1 MLQGSLFENDV
12 DILTSSAP
20 GFRVS
25 QHPWQEREKGQVM
38 IAGCGLSFCA
48 WCLKSIP
55 CSCWRKTLAESL
67 HFALKECNSAN
78 GLRVSLRLEVTNCSP
93 SSWLLKTLAHRSEE
107 SEFSSWRTP
116 TREEAGARVETL
128 FTKDGQPATTGQRAY
143 RLQPDGRSVL
153 QSVTLNQQVAMM
165 WPTPAAMN
173 PNDGEDLA
181 TWLARR
187 ERLKE
192 TAKNGNG
199 CGTPLAIAIQ
209 MWPTP
214 TARDYKNV
222 GNQES
227 MERRR
232 QDIAQPLPE
241 VVING
246 QPDPDSLNMT
256 GRSRAL
262 LNPRWVAQLQ
272 GFPSDWLD
280 GIEWPL

>member
-1 MLQGSLFENDV
+1 MSKLSRALKSPNTAEQLTFFAAGFPASPPVLPENDSEPP
-12 DILTSSAP
+12 I
-20 GFRVS
+20 
-25 QHPWQEREKGQVM
+25 
-38 IAGCGLSFCA
+38 IAGSGLTFCA
-48 WCLKSIP
+48 WCLKSNP
-55 CSCWRKTLAESL
+55 CFCWRKILAESL
-67 HFALKECNSAN
+67 HFALMECNSAN

-93 SSWLLKTLAHRSEE
+93 SSWLLKTLARRTGEK
-107 SEFSSWRTP
+107 EFSSSG
-116 TREEAGARVETL
+116 EAWIARLT
-128 FTKDGQPATTGQRAY
+128 
-143 RLQPDGRSVL
+143 
-153 QSVTLNQQVAMM
+153 
-165 WPTPAAMN
+165 WPTPAAAN

-246 QPDPDSLNMT
+246 QPDPDSLNT
-256 GRSRAL
+256 NGKSRAQ
-262 LNPRWVAQLQ
+262 LNYRWVAQLQ

-280 GIEWPL
+280 GIE

>member
-1 MLQGSLFENDV
+1 MLKRSQALKSLNTAEQ
-12 DILTSSAP
+12 LTFFAA
-20 GFRVS
+20 GFPVNPPALPES
-25 QHPWQEREKGQVM
+25 EKEPPM
-38 IAGCGLSFCA
+38 IAGSGLTFCA
-48 WCLKSIP
+48 WCLKSNP
-55 CSCWRKTLAESL
+55 CGCWRRTLAESL
-67 HFALKECNSAN
+67 ALTLKECNSVN
-78 GLRVSLRLEVTNCSP
+78 GLRVSLQLEVTNCSP
-93 SSWLLKTLAHRSEE
+93 SSWLLKTLAHRTGEKE
-107 SEFSSWRTP
+107 FFSSGEDWMTP
-116 TREEAGARVETL
+116 DASDWKQDGLEASKRRLEKCSTISLNAQARLT
-128 FTKDGQPATTGQRAY
+128 
-143 RLQPDGRSVL
+143 
-153 QSVTLNQQVAMM
+153 
-165 WPTPAAMN
+165 WPTPTAMN

-256 GRSRAL
+256 GRSRAR
-262 LNPRWVAQLQ
+262 LNYRWVAQLQ

-280 GIEWPL
+280 DIE

>member
-1 MLQGSLFENDV
+1 MSKRSQAKRSGNIAEQ
-12 DILTSSAP
+12 LTFFAA
-20 GFRVS
+20 GFPVNPQAS
-25 QHPWQEREKGQVM
+25 PESEKEPPI
-38 IAGCGLSFCA
+38 IAGSGLTFCA

-55 CSCWRKTLAESL
+55 CGCWRKTLAESL

-93 SSWLLKTLAHRSEE
+93 SSWLLKTLARRTGEK
-107 SEFSSWRTP
+107 EFFLSG
-116 TREEAGARVETL
+116 ENAQARLT
-128 FTKDGQPATTGQRAY
+128 
-143 RLQPDGRSVL
+143 
-153 QSVTLNQQVAMM
+153 
-165 WPTPAAMN
+165 WPTPAAAN

-199 CGTPLAIAIQ
+199 CGTPLAIAIR

-246 QPDPDSLNMT
+246 QPDPDSLNTT
-256 GRSRAL
+256 GKSRAQ
-262 LNPRWVAQLQ
+262 LNCRWVAQLQ